1 MKDLAS
7 AIAMGE
13 SLVDFKNS
21 TIHDGEK
28 AKSWPKEKK
37 FEKKTTK
44 NPSWKPTGK
53 KLREDQS
60 KPKGKS
66 IGGQRSKSS
75 VTLSVMD
82 HIGQRVPETRKACC
96 ICCKR
101 QQRLRLSSKSQSSV
115 VVRKYL
121 SYQGHLTVT
130 SQ

>member
-1 MKDLAS
+1 MQDHVQDFTSLMMDILNISEEDKLFNFQMGLQRWVHIEVRRHGVKNLAS

-21 TIHDGEK
+21 IIHDREK

-53 KLREDQS
+53 KLREDWS

-66 IGGQRSKSS
+66 ISRQRSKSS

-82 HIGQRVPETRKACC
+82 HIG
-96 ICCKR
+96 
-101 QQRLRLSSKSQSSV
+101 
-115 VVRKYL
+115 
-121 SYQGHLTVT
+121 
-130 SQ
+130 